1 MPLCLALQGFPATQ
15 SALGAFRL
23 ASRSYAPANSGVE
36 RGQHRQPLTRPNSL
50 AYHPAKHSAPIAF
63 TAHDSTLVLPSALFS
78 MVTR

>member
-36 RGQHRQPLTRPNSL
+36 RGQHRQPQQKKPRRLRAARLKDVGKREVETARSC
-50 AYHPAKHSAPIAF
+50 HRMVKH
-63 TAHDSTLVLPSALFS
+63 VLK
-78 MVTR
+78 V

>member
-36 RGQHRQPLTRPNSL
+36 RGQHRQPP
-50 AYHPAKHSAPIAF
+50 PAPASASSPGAPPIWEV
-63 TAHDSTLVLPSALFS
+63 SN
-78 MVTR
+78 